1 MPTTFFPPGPPRA
14 GGVLRRWA
22 APVSAAWASAVVA
35 ETTRPGDLVLDPFA
49 QSDVAARAALRLGR
63 SVAVTD
69 FNPVQVLALR
79 AALTPPPPQT
89 VARALLKLSESVK
102 VDRPLRDALRG
113 LYQTRCPHCQAETIA
128 EAFVWQAEPR
138 RPLRKLLTCEAC
150 GWRGAAPAD
159 AEDEARATDLEP
171 LSLAYW
177 RLVEQLADS
186 ADPLRPL
193 AERLVACYTPRA
205 QRALADLLRHLNLL
219 DLPPDEGEA
228 LRMVI
233 AGALDVGSI
242 LNATLW
248 DTAPPRRLDPP
259 RRFVELNVWAAVER
273 IAADLR
279 DTPPEPDAEWVAAP
293 DQIETTA
300 ALPFAFVGR
309 LPARALGE
317 ALAGRARLALGAPPR
332 MSSLFWTLSW
342 AWAGWLWS
350 RRAAAPLR
358 PLVERGSVDW
368 DWYGHALGAALGGVR
383 AALTSG
389 GAVALAWSADREAL
403 TAALVGATQAGLAA
417 QSSVLH
423 IARPGSRWLDGQ
435 LLLTPGAKPP
445 RLAAAEFRRVSAAL
459 AAEAEASAQATLMA
473 RGEPLAAEMLSL
485 VAMAAMAASGR
496 LGEAVGLFEEAS
508 LGGEFAHAKAHDAL
522 SAAVAAGRLM
532 RLEDG
537 RLWAEGAATRP
548 SLCDQTERAVL
559 TRLAGEQAAVAAN
572 EAGEGVA
579 ALRLTDVYAVEAG
592 HLAVDAQLAQAC
604 LETHA
609 RRVGDDAWVADP
621 AIGLLRETVSD
632 LLVLGEALGHSV
644 QFPLAWAMDE
654 RLALAPAEVVWLAGS
669 RPALRFV
676 VQASALFEP
685 LLAPAPSVPHTLVVS
700 ERVARLLRLKL
711 ARAPHVA
718 ARAADMG
725 WSFLVAERLRR
736 WMRQPQADAELWRET
751 LGLDEPPAG
760 DGQLRLFPRA
770 AG

>member
-1 MPTTFFPPGPPRA
+1 MPTTFFPPEPPRV

-22 APVSAAWASAVVA
+22 APLSTAWASAVIA
-35 ETTRPGDLVLDPFA
+35 ATTRPGDLVLDPFA
-49 QSDVAARAALRLGR
+49 QGDVVARAALRLGR
-63 SVAVTD
+63 SVAVAD

-79 AALTPPPPQT
+79 AALTPPPSQT
-89 VARALLKLSESVK
+89 VARAVLKLSESVK

-113 LYQTRCPHCQAETIA
+113 LYQTRCPHCRADAIA

-138 RPLRKLLTCEAC
+138 RPLRKMLTCDAC

-159 AEDEARATDLEP
+159 ADDVARATDLEP

-205 QRALADLLRHLNLL
+205 QRALADLLRHLGLL
-219 DLPPDEGEA
+219 DLAPDEGEA

-233 AGALDVGSI
+233 VGALDVGSI
-242 LNATLW
+242 LNATPW
-248 DTAPPRRLDPP
+248 DIAPPRRLDPP
-259 RRFVELNVWAAVER
+259 RRFVELNAWDAVER

-309 LPARALGE
+309 LPTRALGA

-332 MSSLFWTLSW
+332 LTPLFWTLSW

-358 PLVERGSVDW
+358 PLVERGAVDW
-368 DWYGHALGAALGGVR
+368 DWYSHALSAALGGVR
-383 AALTSG
+383 TALTPT
-389 GAVALAWSADREAL
+389 GAVALAWSADRDAL
-403 TAALVGATQAGLAA
+403 TAVLVGATRAGLLTQDSALRA
-417 QSSVLH
+417 P
-423 IARPGSRWLDGQ
+423 RPGSRWLEGQ
-435 LLLTPGAKPP
+435 LLLSPVAPPP
-445 RLAAAEFRRVSAAL
+445 RLSGAEFPRVSAAL
-459 AAEAEASAQATLMA
+459 AAEAEASARLALAA
-473 RGEPLAAEMLSL
+473 RGEPLAAETLSL
-485 VAMAAMAASGR
+485 AALVDMAASGR
-496 LGEAVGLFEEAS
+496 LGEAIGLFEEPL

-522 SAAVAAGRLM
+522 SAAVAGGHLS

-537 RLWAEGAATRP
+537 RLWADSANGQPPLSDRVE
-548 SLCDQTERAVL
+548 QAVL
-559 TRLAGEQAAVAAN
+559 TRLVGASVAADEN
-572 EAGEGVA
+572 DAGEGVT
-579 ALRLTDVYAVEAG
+579 ALRFADVYAVAAG
-592 HLAVDAQLAQAC
+592 RLAVDAEMAQRC

-609 RRVGDDAWVADP
+609 RLVGADAWVPDP
-621 AIGLLRETVSD
+621 TVEPLRQAVSD
-632 LLVLGEALGHSV
+632 LLALGEALGHSV
-644 QFPLAWAMDE
+644 QFPLAWTLDA
-654 RLALAPAEVVWLAGS
+654 RLGLTPAEVVWLAGS

-685 LLAPAPSVPHTLVVS
+685 LLAPGPPVPHILVVS
-700 ERVARLLRLKL
+700 ERVAHLLRLKL
-711 ARAPHVA
+711 HRAPHVA
-718 ARAADMG
+718 AHAIDAG

-751 LGLDEPPAG
+751 LGLAERAPD
-760 DGQLRLFPRA
+760 DGQLKLFP
-770 AG
+770 GSG